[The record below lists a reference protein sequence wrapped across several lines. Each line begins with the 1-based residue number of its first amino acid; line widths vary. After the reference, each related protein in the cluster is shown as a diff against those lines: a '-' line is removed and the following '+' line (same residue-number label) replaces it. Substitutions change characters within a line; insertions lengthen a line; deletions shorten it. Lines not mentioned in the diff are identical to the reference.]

1 MLGCTLLAAIK
12 TLLSR
17 TKFNH
22 ERSTDPSVKLL
33 VLLIINNKPCCIAQY
48 SDNRAIFFG
57 LLIIGGYKVQLL
69 EIAFLGKTLRLEGS
83 MAGWQQLFWDDQ
95 CVSQIDANA
104 DNDTFRHKFS
114 LKNEEGEL
122 HIELNGSL
130 QWQPFELAF
139 KLLVDDEIVQED
151 TVNEKDIEQRKT
163 SHEKGIKQPFKFSF
177 IGMAGLGL
185 KLLKS
190 AKVIKVLF
198 AAGSLAAYSWLFSIE
213 FAIALILC
221 LVFHE
226 YGHIKAMKYF
236 GLKTKGIYLIPF
248 VGGLAL
254 SDDKINTRWQDIVIS
269 IMGPFFGLIL
279 SIACLVGYWITDI
292 EILAG
297 LAVFNALLNLFNMLP
312 VLPLDGGHVLKSIA
326 FSINSKV
333 GLVVC
338 ILGAILGV
346 YISYHFGLA
355 LLGFLLAIG
364 SIEIVFEYKRRHLS
378 HLLPLNRYAQIVSVL
393 WYVATLGGLST
404 IIWLVGQSD
413 NGALSLPL
421 KILSS

>member
-1 MLGCTLLAAIK
+1 M
-12 TLLSR
+12 
-17 TKFNH
+17 
-22 ERSTDPSVKLL
+22 
-33 VLLIINNKPCCIAQY
+33 
-48 SDNRAIFFG
+48 
-57 LLIIGGYKVQLL
+57 QLL
-69 EIAFLGKTLRLEGS
+69 EIECLGQTLRLEGS
-83 MAGWQQLFWDDQ
+83 MAGWQQLFWGDQ
-95 CVSQIDANA
+95 CVSQINANV
-104 DNDTFRHKFS
+104 DSETFSHQFS
-114 LKNEEGEL
+114 LNRDGSEQGEL
-122 HIELNGSL
+122 QVELKGSL
-130 QWQPFELAF
+130 QWQPFDLQF
-139 KLLVDDEIVQED
+139 QLLVNEELLHEN
-151 TVNEKDIEQRKT
+151 TLNEKDIEQRQVAQHT
-163 SHEKGIKQPFKFSF
+163 KQPIKFSF
-177 IGMAGLGL
+177 VGMAGLGL

-279 SIACLVGYWITDI
+279 SIACLIGYWLTDI

-326 FSINSKV
+326 FSINSKWV
-333 GLVVC
+333 
-338 ILGAILGV
+338 
-346 YISYHFGLA
+346 
-355 LLGFLLAIG
+355 
-364 SIEIVFEYKRRHLS
+364 
-378 HLLPLNRYAQIVSVL
+378 
-393 WYVATLGGLST
+393 
-404 IIWLVGQSD
+404 
-413 NGALSLPL
+413 
-421 KILSS
+421 

>member
-1 MLGCTLLAAIK
+1 M
-12 TLLSR
+12 
-17 TKFNH
+17 
-22 ERSTDPSVKLL
+22 
-33 VLLIINNKPCCIAQY
+33 
-48 SDNRAIFFG
+48 
-57 LLIIGGYKVQLL
+57 QLL
-69 EIAFLGKTLRLEGS
+69 EIECLGQTLRLEGS
-83 MAGWQQLFWDDQ
+83 MAGWQQLFWGDQ
-95 CVSQIDANA
+95 CVSQINANV
-104 DNDTFRHKFS
+104 DSETFSHQFS
-114 LKNEEGEL
+114 LNRDGSEQEELQVEL
-122 HIELNGSL
+122 KGSL
-130 QWQPFELAF
+130 QWQPFDLQFQLFVNEEL
-139 KLLVDDEIVQED
+139 LHENTL
-151 TVNEKDIEQRKT
+151 NEKDIEQRQVAQHT
-163 SHEKGIKQPFKFSF
+163 KQPIKFSF
-177 IGMAGLGL
+177 VGMAGLGL

-279 SIACLVGYWITDI
+279 SIACLIGYWLTDI

-333 GLVVC
+333 GSVAC
-338 ILGAILGV
+338 ILGAALGV
-346 YISYHFGLA
+346 YISYYFGLA

-364 SIEIVFEYKRRHLS
+364 SIEIFFEYKRRHLS
-378 HLLPLNRYAQIVSVL
+378 DLLPLNRYAQIVSAL
-393 WYVATLGGLST
+393 WYVLTVGGLSA
-404 IIWLVGQSD
+404 IIWFVGQTAND
-413 NGALSLPL
+413 ALSLPL

>member
-1 MLGCTLLAAIK
+1 
-12 TLLSR
+12 
-17 TKFNH
+17 
-22 ERSTDPSVKLL
+22 
-33 VLLIINNKPCCIAQY
+33 
-48 SDNRAIFFG
+48 
-57 LLIIGGYKVQLL
+57 VQLL
-69 EIAFLGKTLRLEGS
+69 EVECLGKTLKLEGS
-83 MAGWQQLFWDDQ
+83 MAGWQQLFWGDE
-95 CVSQIDANA
+95 CVSQMSASA
-104 DNDTFRHKFS
+104 GNDKFS
-114 LKNEEGEL
+114 HQFSLQGEQREQGEQLEQEEQGDLQVEL
-122 HIELNGSL
+122 SGAL
-130 QWQPFELAF
+130 QWQPFELQF
-139 KLLVDDEIVQED
+139 KLLVNDELLYEN
-151 TVNEKDIEQRKT
+151 TLTEKDIEQRQVIQ
-163 SHEKGIKQPFKFSF
+163 GQKQPMKFSF
-177 IGMAGLGL
+177 IGLAGLGL
-185 KLLKS
+185 KLFKS

-213 FAIALILC
+213 FAIALICC

-279 SIACLVGYWITDI
+279 SIACLVGYWLTDI
-292 EILAG
+292 EVLAG

-326 FSINSKV
+326 FSINSRV
-333 GLVVC
+333 GIIACV
-338 ILGAILGV
+338 LGAMLGV
-346 YISYHFGLA
+346 YVSYHFGLA

-364 SIEIVFEYKRRHLS
+364 SVEIFFEYKRRHLS
-378 HLLPLNRYAQIVSVL
+378 DLLPLNRYAQIVSIL
-393 WYVATLGGLST
+393 WYVVTLGGLSA
-404 IIWLVGQSD
+404 IIWLVGQTD

>member
-1 MLGCTLLAAIK
+1 M
-12 TLLSR
+12 
-17 TKFNH
+17 
-22 ERSTDPSVKLL
+22 
-33 VLLIINNKPCCIAQY
+33 
-48 SDNRAIFFG
+48 
-57 LLIIGGYKVQLL
+57 QLL
-69 EIAFLGKTLRLEGS
+69 EIACLGKTLRLEAS
-83 MAGWQQLFWDDQ
+83 MAGWQQLFWGDQ
-95 CVSQIDANA
+95 CVSQIAARA
-104 DNDTFRHKFS
+104 DNETFSHQFS
-114 LKNEEGEL
+114 LQSETGEL
-122 HIELNGSL
+122 ETKALQVELSGSL
-130 QWQPFELAF
+130 IWQPFSLQYKLSVNDEL
-139 KLLVDDEIVQED
+139 LEENTLTE
-151 TVNEKDIEQRKT
+151 TDIEQRKT

-198 AAGSLAAYSWLFSIE
+198 AAGSLAAYSWLFSPT

-279 SIACLVGYWITDI
+279 SIACLIGYWITDL

-333 GLVVC
+333 GLIACV
-338 ILGAILGV
+338 LGAALGV
-346 YISYHFGLA
+346 YISYQFGLA

-364 SIEIVFEYKRRHLS
+364 SIEIFFEYKRRHLS
-378 HLLPLNRYAQIVSVL
+378 DLLPLNRYAQIVSVI
-393 WYVATLGGLST
+393 WYVITLGGLCA
-404 IIWLVGQSD
+404 IIWLVGQTD

-421 KILSS
+421 KILGS

>member
-1 MLGCTLLAAIK
+1 M
-12 TLLSR
+12 
-17 TKFNH
+17 
-22 ERSTDPSVKLL
+22 
-33 VLLIINNKPCCIAQY
+33 
-48 SDNRAIFFG
+48 
-57 LLIIGGYKVQLL
+57 QLL
-69 EIAFLGKTLRLEGS
+69 EVECLGKSLKLEGS
-83 MAGWQQLFWDDQ
+83 MAGWQQLFWGDQ
-95 CVSQIDANA
+95 CVSQIDATASANQS
-104 DNDTFRHKFS
+104 DDSNPFVHQFS
-114 LKNEEGEL
+114 LQSEQGE
-122 HIELNGSL
+122 IRVELSGSL
-130 QWQPFELAF
+130 QWQPFDLKF
-139 KLLVDDEIVQED
+139 KLLANDELVDENSLV
-151 TVNEKDIEQRKT
+151 EKDIEQRQVDPGK
-163 SHEKGIKQPFKFSF
+163 KQPIKFSF

-254 SDDKINTRWQDIVIS
+254 SDEKINTRWQDIVIS

-279 SIACLVGYWITDI
+279 SVACLVGYWITDL

-326 FSINSKV
+326 FSINSRV
-333 GLVVC
+333 GIIAC
-338 ILGAILGV
+338 ALGAALGV
-346 YISYHFGLA
+346 YISYQFGLA

-364 SIEIVFEYKRRHLS
+364 SVEIFFEYKRRHLS
-378 HLLPLNRYAQIVSVL
+378 DLLPLNRYAQVVSII
-393 WYVATLGGLST
+393 WYVLTIGGLSA
-404 IIWLVGQSD
+404 IIWLVGQTD
-413 NGALSLPL
+413 NDALSLPL
-421 KILSS
+421 KILNS

>member
-1 MLGCTLLAAIK
+1 M
-12 TLLSR
+12 
-17 TKFNH
+17 
-22 ERSTDPSVKLL
+22 
-33 VLLIINNKPCCIAQY
+33 
-48 SDNRAIFFG
+48 
-57 LLIIGGYKVQLL
+57 QLL
-69 EIAFLGKTLRLEGS
+69 EIECLGQTLRLEGS
-83 MAGWQQLFWDDQ
+83 LAGWQQLFWGDQ
-95 CVSQIDANA
+95 CVSQINANA
-104 DNDTFRHKFS
+104 DSETFSHQFS
-114 LKNEEGEL
+114 LHREGSEQGEL
-122 HIELNGSL
+122 QVELKGSL
-130 QWQPFELAF
+130 QWQPFDLQFE
-139 KLLVDDEIVQED
+139 LLVNDELLQEN
-151 TVNEKDIEQRKT
+151 TLTEKDIEQRQIAQHT
-163 SHEKGIKQPFKFSF
+163 KQPIKFSF
-177 IGMAGLGL
+177 VGMAGLGL

-279 SIACLVGYWITDI
+279 SVACLIGYWLTDI

-333 GLVVC
+333 GLVAC
-338 ILGAILGV
+338 MLGAALGV
-346 YISYHFGLA
+346 YISYYFGLA

-364 SIEIVFEYKRRHLS
+364 SIEIFFEYKRRHLS
-378 HLLPLNRYAQIVSVL
+378 DLLPLNRYAQIVSAL
-393 WYVATLGGLST
+393 WYVITVGGLSA
-404 IIWLVGQSD
+404 IIWFVGQTGND
-413 NGALSLPL
+413 ALSLPL
-421 KILSS
+421 KILAS

>member
-1 MLGCTLLAAIK
+1 
-12 TLLSR
+12 
-17 TKFNH
+17 
-22 ERSTDPSVKLL
+22 
-33 VLLIINNKPCCIAQY
+33 
-48 SDNRAIFFG
+48 
-57 LLIIGGYKVQLL
+57 VQLL
-69 EIAFLGKTLRLEGS
+69 SIECLGKTLRLEGS
-83 MAGWQQLFWDDQ
+83 MAGWQQLFWNEQ
-95 CVSQIDANA
+95 CVSQIDANV
-104 DNDTFRHKFS
+104 DNSHFSHKFLLNS
-114 LKNEEGEL
+114 EHEEIEV
-122 HIELNGSL
+122 ELNGEL
-130 QWQPFELAF
+130 QWQPFDMKF
-139 KLLVDDEIVQED
+139 KLLINNELVHEN
-151 TVNEKDIEQRKT
+151 TFNEKNIEQRDVSNKV
-163 SHEKGIKQPFKFSF
+163 KQPFKFSF

-190 AKVIKVLF
+190 AKIIKVLF

-254 SDDKINTRWQDIVIS
+254 SDDKINTRWQDVVIS

-279 SIACLVGYWITDI
+279 SIVALIGYWITDI

-297 LAVFNALLNLFNMLP
+297 IAVFNALLNLFNLLP

-326 FSINSKV
+326 FSINSRV
-333 GLVVC
+333 GLVTCV
-338 ILGAILGV
+338 LGAALGV
-346 YISYHFGLA
+346 YISYSFGLA

-364 SIEIVFEYKRRHLS
+364 CVEIFFEYKRRHLS
-378 HLLPLNRYAQIVSVL
+378 ELLPLNRYAQIVSAL
-393 WYVATLGGLST
+393 WYVLTVGGLSA
-404 IIWLVGQSD
+404 IIWLVGQAG

-421 KILSS
+421 KLLGS

>member
-1 MLGCTLLAAIK
+1 M
-12 TLLSR
+12 
-17 TKFNH
+17 
-22 ERSTDPSVKLL
+22 
-33 VLLIINNKPCCIAQY
+33 
-48 SDNRAIFFG
+48 
-57 LLIIGGYKVQLL
+57 QLL
-69 EIAFLGKTLRLEGS
+69 EIACLGKILRLEGS
-83 MAGWQQLFWDDQ
+83 MAGWQQLFWDGQ

-104 DNDTFRHKFS
+104 DSEKFLHQFLLQS
-114 LKNEEGEL
+114 EQGEL
-122 HIELNGSL
+122 QVELKGSL
-130 QWQPFELAF
+130 QWQPFDLQFQLLLNNELQHENT
-139 KLLVDDEIVQED
+139 L
-151 TVNEKDIEQRKT
+151 NEKDIEQREIT
-163 SHEKGIKQPFKFSF
+163 QGEKQPMKFSF
-177 IGMAGLGL
+177 VGMAGLGL

-190 AKVIKVLF
+190 AKVVKVLF

-213 FAIALILC
+213 FAIALVLC

-254 SDDKINTRWQDIVIS
+254 SDDKINTRWQDVFIS

-279 SIACLVGYWITDI
+279 SIACLIGYWLTDI

-297 LAVFNALLNLFNMLP
+297 LAVFNALLNLFNLLP
-312 VLPLDGGHVLKSIA
+312 ILPLDGGHILKSIA

-333 GLVVC
+333 GLVAC
-338 ILGAILGV
+338 LLGAASGV

-355 LLGFLLAIG
+355 LLGFLLAIA

-378 HLLPLNRYAQIVSVL
+378 ELLPLNRYAQIVSAL
-393 WYVATLGGLST
+393 WYVVTVGGLSG
-404 IIWLVGQSD
+404 IIWFVGQTG

-421 KILSS
+421 KILGS

>member
-1 MLGCTLLAAIK
+1 V
-12 TLLSR
+12 
-17 TKFNH
+17 H
-22 ERSTDPSVKLL
+22 
-33 VLLIINNKPCCIAQY
+33 
-48 SDNRAIFFG
+48 
-57 LLIIGGYKVQLL
+57 LL
-69 EIAFLGKTLRLEGS
+69 EVECLGKTLRLEGS
-83 MAGWQQLFWDDQ
+83 MAGWQQLFWGEQ
-95 CVSQIDANA
+95 CVSQISASA
-104 DNDTFRHKFS
+104 DNGNFLHQFS
-114 LKNEEGEL
+114 LQGEQGDL
-122 HIELNGSL
+122 QVELSGAL
-130 QWQPFELAF
+130 QWQPFELQF
-139 KLLVDDEIVQED
+139 KLLVNDVLLHEN
-151 TVNEKDIEQRKT
+151 TLTEKDIEQRQVIQGK
-163 SHEKGIKQPFKFSF
+163 KQPMKFSF
-177 IGMAGLGL
+177 IGMGGLGL
-185 KLLKS
+185 KLFKS

-213 FAIALILC
+213 FAIALICC

-279 SIACLVGYWITDI
+279 SIACLVGYWLTDI
-292 EILAG
+292 EVLAG

-326 FSINSKV
+326 FSINSLV
-333 GLVVC
+333 GIVAC
-338 ILGAILGV
+338 ALGAMLGV
-346 YISYHFGLA
+346 YVSYHFGLA

-364 SIEIVFEYKRRHLS
+364 SVEIFFEYKRRHLS
-378 HLLPLNRYAQIVSVL
+378 DLLPLNRYAQIISIS
-393 WYVATLGGLST
+393 WYVITLGGLSA
-404 IIWLVGQSD
+404 IIWFVGQTD

>member
-1 MLGCTLLAAIK
+1 
-12 TLLSR
+12 
-17 TKFNH
+17 
-22 ERSTDPSVKLL
+22 
-33 VLLIINNKPCCIAQY
+33 
-48 SDNRAIFFG
+48 
-57 LLIIGGYKVQLL
+57 VQLL
-69 EIAFLGKTLRLEGS
+69 EIDCLGKTLRLEGS
-83 MAGWQQLFWDDQ
+83 MAGWQQLFWDGQ
-95 CVSQIDANA
+95 CVSQIDANT
-104 DNDTFRHKFS
+104 DNESFVHKFT
-114 LKNEEGEL
+114 LRTEPKEQTEQEGQDQPGEL
-122 HIELNGSL
+122 QIELNGSL
-130 QWQPFELAF
+130 QWQPFDLQF
-139 KLLVDDEIVQED
+139 QLLVNGEQVHEN
-151 TVNEKDIEQRKT
+151 TLYEKDIEQRQVLPG
-163 SHEKGIKQPFKFSF
+163 EKQPMKFSF
-177 IGMAGLGL
+177 VGMAGLGL

-279 SIACLVGYWITDI
+279 SIACLVGYWLTDI

-326 FSINSKV
+326 FSINSKI
-333 GLVVC
+333 GLVACV
-338 ILGAILGV
+338 LGAVLGV

-364 SIEIVFEYKRRHLS
+364 SIEIFFEYKRRHLS
-378 HLLPLNRYAQIVSVL
+378 DLLPLNRYAQIVSAL
-393 WYVATLGGLST
+393 WYVLTVGGLSA
-404 IIWLVGQSD
+404 IIWFVGQTG

-421 KILSS
+421 KILGS

>member
-1 MLGCTLLAAIK
+1 
-12 TLLSR
+12 
-17 TKFNH
+17 
-22 ERSTDPSVKLL
+22 
-33 VLLIINNKPCCIAQY
+33 
-48 SDNRAIFFG
+48 
-57 LLIIGGYKVQLL
+57 VQLL
-69 EIAFLGKTLRLEGS
+69 EITCLGKTLRLEGS
-83 MAGWQQLFWDDQ
+83 MAGWQQLFWDEQ

-104 DNDTFRHKFS
+104 DSEKFS
-114 LKNEEGEL
+114 HQFSLQSEQGEL
-122 HIELNGSL
+122 EVELNGSL
-130 QWQPFELAF
+130 QWQPFDLQF
-139 KLLVDDEIVQED
+139 QLLVNKELQQEN
-151 TVNEKDIEQRKT
+151 TLNEKDIEQREIT
-163 SHEKGIKQPFKFSF
+163 PGEKQPMKFSF
-177 IGMAGLGL
+177 VGMAGLGL

-279 SIACLVGYWITDI
+279 SVACLVGYWLTDI

-297 LAVFNALLNLFNMLP
+297 LAVFNALLNLFNLLP
-312 VLPLDGGHVLKSIA
+312 ILPLDGGHVLKSIA

-333 GLVVC
+333 GLVACV
-338 ILGAILGV
+338 LGAASGV

-378 HLLPLNRYAQIVSVL
+378 ELLPLNRYAQIVSAL
-393 WYVATLGGLST
+393 WYVFTVGGLSA
-404 IIWLVGQSD
+404 IIWFVGQTG

-421 KILSS
+421 KILGS

>member
-1 MLGCTLLAAIK
+1 M
-12 TLLSR
+12 
-17 TKFNH
+17 
-22 ERSTDPSVKLL
+22 
-33 VLLIINNKPCCIAQY
+33 
-48 SDNRAIFFG
+48 
-57 LLIIGGYKVQLL
+57 IIGQGVIYVFITRDHKVQLL
-69 EIAFLGKTLRLEGS
+69 EIECLGKTLRLEGS
-83 MAGWQQLFWDDQ
+83 MAGWQQLFWDEK
-95 CVSQIDANA
+95 CVSQLDANA
-104 DNDTFRHKFS
+104 NSESFS
-114 LKNEEGEL
+114 HQFFLESEQGEL
-122 HIELNGSL
+122 HVELSGSL
-130 QWQPFELAF
+130 HWQPFELQF
-139 KLLVDDEIVQED
+139 KLVVNDELQHES
-151 TVNEKDIEQRKT
+151 TLNEKSIEQRQVT
-163 SHEKGIKQPFKFSF
+163 QGEKQPIKFSF
-177 IGMAGLGL
+177 IGIAGLGL

-279 SIACLVGYWITDI
+279 SIACLVGYWLTDI

-297 LAVFNALLNLFNMLP
+297 LAVFNALLNLFNLLP
-312 VLPLDGGHVLKSIA
+312 ILPLDGGHVLKSIA

-333 GLVVC
+333 GIVAC
-338 ILGAILGV
+338 ILGAVLGV
-346 YISYHFGLA
+346 YISYYFGLA

-364 SIEIVFEYKRRHLS
+364 SIEIFFEYKRRHLS
-378 HLLPLNRYAQIVSVL
+378 ELLPLNRYAQIVSAL
-393 WYVATLGGLST
+393 WYVITVGGLSA
-404 IIWLVGQSD
+404 IIWLVGQTG

-421 KILSS
+421 KILAS

>member
-1 MLGCTLLAAIK
+1 
-12 TLLSR
+12 
-17 TKFNH
+17 
-22 ERSTDPSVKLL
+22 
-33 VLLIINNKPCCIAQY
+33 
-48 SDNRAIFFG
+48 
-57 LLIIGGYKVQLL
+57 VQLL
-69 EIAFLGKTLRLEGS
+69 EITCLGKTLRLEGS
-83 MAGWQQLFWDDQ
+83 MAGWQQLFWDEQ

-104 DNDTFRHKFS
+104 DSEKFS
-114 LKNEEGEL
+114 HQFSLQSEQGEL
-122 HIELNGSL
+122 QVELNGSL
-130 QWQPFELAF
+130 QWQPFDLQF
-139 KLLVDDEIVQED
+139 QLLVNNELQQEN
-151 TVNEKDIEQRKT
+151 TLNEKDIEQREIT
-163 SHEKGIKQPFKFSF
+163 PGEKQPMKFSF
-177 IGMAGLGL
+177 VGMAGLGL

-279 SIACLVGYWITDI
+279 SVACLVGYWLTDI

-297 LAVFNALLNLFNMLP
+297 LAVFNALLNLFNLLP
-312 VLPLDGGHVLKSIA
+312 ILPLDGGHVLKSIA

-333 GLVVC
+333 GLVACV
-338 ILGAILGV
+338 LGAASGV

-378 HLLPLNRYAQIVSVL
+378 ELLPLNRYAQIVSAL
-393 WYVATLGGLST
+393 WYVFTVGGLST
-404 IIWLVGQSD
+404 IIWFVGQTG

-421 KILSS
+421 KILGS